1 MSALTGSVYGWLSE
15 RAEDQMDIDRR
26 SFLAGGLA
34 CASLAVL
41 PDAFRLIKPVE
52 ALDPVPEFEL
62 HPFTRSLIDT
72 VSRSDHDFDL
82 LRVERLIRLRAET
95 LGYHKSPVMKWLPD
109 SRAAFDYLRRYE
121 LADLLRMENATLWRE
136 EDLPAIGDDT
146 ILDRWCATRRFATE
160 ALRPDD
166 RDRALMAPK
175 LEAKRQLIARGA
187 DLDAI
192 FEVRAMT
199 AQVSWLETSIS
210 AAAVGAISNIDLQL
224 AQGLSEVSVH
234 LHHQLLVIEAYQH
247 GLLATWETPAELICV
262 PRSAA

>member
-1 MSALTGSVYGWLSE
+1 
-15 RAEDQMDIDRR
+15 MDMDRR
-26 SFLAGGLA
+26 SLLAGGLVCA
-34 CASLAVL
+34 CMAGL
-41 PDAFRLIKPVE
+41 PDTFRLIEPVKE
-52 ALDPVPEFEL
+52 PDPVPEFEL

-95 LGYHKSPVMKWLPD
+95 LGYHKPPVIKWLPD

-121 LADLLRMENATLWRE
+121 LADLLRMENATFWRE
-136 EDLPAIGDDT
+136 EDLPAIEDDQ
-146 ILDRWCATRRFATE
+146 ILDRWCVTRRFATE

-166 RDRALMAPK
+166 HDRALMAHK
-175 LEAKRQLIARGA
+175 LEAKRQLITRGA
-187 DLDAI
+187 DLDAV
-192 FEVRAMT
+192 FEARAVT
-199 AQVSWLETSIS
+199 AQVGWLETSIG

-247 GLLATWETPAELICV
+247 GLMATWETPTELLCV
-262 PRSAA
+262 PWSAA